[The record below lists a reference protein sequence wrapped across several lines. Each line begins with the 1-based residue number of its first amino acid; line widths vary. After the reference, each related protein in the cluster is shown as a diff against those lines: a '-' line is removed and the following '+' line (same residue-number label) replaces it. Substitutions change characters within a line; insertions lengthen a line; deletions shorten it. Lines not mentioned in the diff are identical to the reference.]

1 MPLTEPDVTILCK
14 YNVFRDDHDRCR
26 DLLSK
31 YDYSQTK
38 ALLSFKGADYT
49 PGSLLHCRK

>member
-1 MPLTEPDVTILCK
+1 MPLTEPD
-14 YNVFRDDHDRCR
+14 NVFRDDHDRCH

-38 ALLSFKGADYT
+38 AMLSFKGADYT